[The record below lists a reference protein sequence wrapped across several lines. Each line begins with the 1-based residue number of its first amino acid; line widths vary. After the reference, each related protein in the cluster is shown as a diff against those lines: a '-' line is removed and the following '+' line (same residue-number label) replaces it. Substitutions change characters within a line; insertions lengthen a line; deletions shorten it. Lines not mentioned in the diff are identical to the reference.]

1 MLSGLYSPGEVHFYH
16 GLGKGAFAARTVI
29 EENRNESAMMACTN
43 AADCDADGDLDLFIG
58 DVKGTVCLNR
68 NVGTRTDYRFGLRE
82 TLRLADGSPL
92 KVCQKSDPLPV
103 DWDTDGR
110 LDLLVGDEAGDITF
124 FRGREDG
131 AYEAGISIFTGLT
144 HAQPKYTEVRDS
156 LGEDHVIP
164 GYRLRLAVT
173 DWNRDGAL
181 DLLIGNCEPTETGTT
196 GHVRVLLRKQL
207 L

>member
-58 DVKGTVCLNR
+58 D
-68 NVGTRTDYRFGLRE
+68 
-82 TLRLADGSPL
+82 
-92 KVCQKSDPLPV
+92 
-103 DWDTDGR
+103 
-110 LDLLVGDEAGDITF
+110 EAGDITF

-156 LGEDHVIP
+156 LGEDPVIP
-164 GYRLRLAVT
+164 GYRLRLAVA

-181 DLLIGNCEPTETGTT
+181 DLLIGNCEPTEAGTI